1 MRTIRPIYSE
11 NKLEA
16 DINTGKNGA
25 IIFIGAVMAKCNSYV
40 LNYICL
46 ASFPGISLV
55 YVSKLFHS
63 SSHVRYQSNLLISSL
78 LAPTPLPLLYH
89 CPVGRSDKNTI
100 NETEK
105 KQEAS
110 RQVAAMQS
118 HNWQDCI
125 SIYFEIIF
133 VNFFICIFVM
143 G

>member
-25 IIFIGAVMAKCNSYV
+25 IIFIGAVMTKCNSYV

-78 LAPTPLPLLYH
+78 LAPTPSPYFITVQSAGRTKTELMRRRRNRRPLGKWH
-89 CPVGRSDKNTI
+89 CR
-100 NETEK
+100 
-105 KQEAS
+105 A
-110 RQVAAMQS
+110 
-118 HNWQDCI
+118 H
-125 SIYFEIIF
+125 
-133 VNFFICIFVM
+133 
-143 G
+143 

>member
-55 YVSKLFHS
+55 YVSKLFHP

-110 RQVAAMQS
+110 RQVALQGTLGQLTGENKNTFCWVS
-118 HNWQDCI
+118 SFQ
-125 SIYFEIIF
+125 
-133 VNFFICIFVM
+133 
-143 G
+143 

>member
-55 YVSKLFHS
+55 YVSKLFHPS
-63 SSHVRYQSNLLISSL
+63 SYVRYQSNLLISSL
-78 LAPTPLPLLYH
+78 LAPTPLLYH

-110 RQVAAMQS
+110 RQVALQGTLGQLTGENRNTFCRVS
-118 HNWQDCI
+118 SFQ
-125 SIYFEIIF
+125 
-133 VNFFICIFVM
+133 
-143 G
+143 